1 MRKSNDFDEFIK
13 QLEEAVKD
21 LQDEISESDMP
32 IFIDISI
39 NLCPTMGIVPADYC
53 IRKDGRIPV
62 DVLETETNI
71 HALMGLSGVDK
82 VDTEDIKLS
91 RNGKTLEI
99 TASDKEG
106 ALKETIELP
115 ARAVKR
121 GMKATYKNGVLE
133 VVLNKSKK
141 QVKGKESADKNCL
154 FKKE

>member
-21 LQDEISESDMP
+21 LQDEIAASDMP

-39 NLCPTMGIVPADYC
+39 NLCPAMGIVPADHC
-53 IRKDGRIPV
+53 NRKEGRIPV
-62 DVLETETNI
+62 DILETETNI
-71 HALMGLSGVDK
+71 HALMGLSGVE
-82 VDTEDIKLS
+82 TENIELS

-99 TASDKEG
+99 TASNKEG

-121 GMKATYKNGVLE
+121 GMKATYENGVLE

-141 QVKGKESADKNCL
+141 QAKDRGAADKRC
-154 FKKE
+154 

>member
-1 MRKSNDFDEFIK
+1 MKKSNDFDEFIK

-21 LQDEISESDMP
+21 IQDEITASDMP

-39 NLCPTMGIVPADYC
+39 NLCPAMGIVPADHC
-53 IRKDGRIPV
+53 IRKEGRIPV
-62 DVLETETNI
+62 DILETEKNI
-71 HALMGLSGVDK
+71 HALMGLSG

-91 RNGKTLEI
+91 RNGKALEI

-141 QVKGKESADKNCL
+141 KIKDKGTADKN
-154 FKKE
+154 

>member
-39 NLCPTMGIVPADYC
+39 NLCPVMGIVPADYC
-53 IRKDGRIPV
+53 IRKEGRIPV
-62 DVLETETNI
+62 DILETEKNI
-71 HALMGLSGVDK
+71 HALMGLSGVD
-82 VDTEDIKLS
+82 TEDIQLS

>member
-1 MRKSNDFDEFIK
+1 MKKRNDFDEFIK

-21 LQDEISESDMP
+21 LQDEITASDMP

-39 NLCPTMGIVPADYC
+39 NLCPAMGVVTADSYN
-53 IRKDGRIPV
+53 RKEGRIPV
-62 DVLETETNI
+62 DILETEMNI
-71 HALMGLSGVDK
+71 HALMGLSGVE
-82 VDTEDIKLS
+82 TENIELS

-99 TASDKEG
+99 TASSKEG
-106 ALKETIELP
+106 AMKETIELP

-141 QVKGKESADKNCL
+141 QVKNKETEDKQCS
-154 FKKE
+154 FKNE

>member
-39 NLCPTMGIVPADYC
+39 NLCPAMGIVPADYC
-53 IRKDGRIPV
+53 IRKEGRIPV
-62 DVLETETNI
+62 DILETEKNI
-71 HALMGLSGVDK
+71 HALMGLSG

-115 ARAVKR
+115 ARAIKR

-141 QVKGKESADKNCL
+141 QVKGKESADKRCL
-154 FKKE
+154 SKKE

>member
-21 LQDEISESDMP
+21 LQDEITASDMP

-39 NLCPTMGIVPADYC
+39 NLCPAMGIIPADRC
-53 IRKDGRIPV
+53 NQKEGRIPV
-62 DVLETETNI
+62 DILETETNI
-71 HALMGLSGVDK
+71 HALMGLSGVE
-82 VDTEDIKLS
+82 TENIELS

-99 TASDKEG
+99 TASNKEG
-106 ALKETIELP
+106 TLKETIELP

-121 GMKATYKNGVLE
+121 GMKATYENGVLE

-141 QVKGKESADKNCL
+141 QVKDRRTADNRC
-154 FKKE
+154 

>member
-39 NLCPTMGIVPADYC
+39 NLCPAMGIAPADYC
-53 IRKDGRIPV
+53 IRKEGRIPV
-62 DVLETETNI
+62 DILETETNI
-71 HALMGLSGVDK
+71 HALMGLSGVN
-82 VDTEDIKLS
+82 TEDIKLS

-99 TASDKEG
+99 TAYDKEG

-154 FKKE
+154 FNKKE